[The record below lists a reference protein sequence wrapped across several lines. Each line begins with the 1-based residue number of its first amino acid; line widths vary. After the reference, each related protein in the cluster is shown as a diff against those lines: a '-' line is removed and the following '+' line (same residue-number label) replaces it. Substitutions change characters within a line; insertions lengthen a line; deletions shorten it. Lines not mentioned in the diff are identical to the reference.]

1 MDNIDH
7 LIRKISKY
15 VSFGQPVASGSV
27 VSQRVSDPRIPIL
40 AYYLS
45 LKAQAG
51 EDNYYHEVWLKKDGK
66 FAITEAW
73 YRESSVTRKLHL
85 DNLNYEQLKAAYGEE
100 EAHSIALRISEI
112 IKKSEKEDWR
122 PFPKRS

>member
-7 LIRKISKY
+7 LIRKVSKY

-45 LKAQAG
+45 LKVQ
-51 EDNYYHEVWLKKDGK
+51 EEEQNYYHEVWLKKDGK

-73 YRESSVTRKLHL
+73 YQESRVTRKLYK
-85 DNLNYEQLKAAYGEE
+85 DNLSYDQLKVEFGEE

-112 IKKSEKEDWR
+112 IKKSEKEDWK
-122 PFPKRS
+122 PFSKR